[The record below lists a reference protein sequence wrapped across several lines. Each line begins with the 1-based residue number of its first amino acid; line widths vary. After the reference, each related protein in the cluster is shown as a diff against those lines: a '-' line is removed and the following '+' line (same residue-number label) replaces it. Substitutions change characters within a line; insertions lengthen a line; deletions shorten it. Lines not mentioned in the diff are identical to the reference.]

1 MNRRTA
7 LLTALGAAAVGAAG
21 TAQDAQAAAAEG
33 RRTITNRT
41 NVIRT
46 RDGLEIPFAT
56 WGKGP
61 PILLVHAWS
70 LSSAMWCQQVLGL
83 TRAGY
88 SVVTFDRRGHGRAP
102 DSGAGYD
109 FDTLA
114 DDLAAVIDQLALN
127 DVTLV
132 AHSMGSGEAVRY
144 LSRHGDRKLRRLV
157 LLAPITPF
165 LRRTDDNPTGLP
177 VSVQEKILG
186 DIAADFPKWIAD
198 GTRPFFRPETS
209 PETMA
214 WMAGMMLATPTP
226 VAHACAQAFM
236 GEDFR
241 PDLKLI
247 RLPTLVIHGDR
258 DASAPL
264 APTGKRTAEMI
275 VGARLEVIGGAP
287 HGLFITDAERVNRL
301 ITEFA
306 RT

>member
-7 LLTALGAAAVGAAG
+7 LLTALGTMAAG
-21 TAQDAQAAAAEG
+21 TTLAAPSDAREAVASRPSA
-33 RRTITNRT
+33 
-41 NVIRT
+41 IRT
-46 RDGLEIPFAT
+46 RDGLELPFAI

-70 LSSAMWCQQVLGL
+70 LSSAMWAQQVFGL
-83 TRAGY
+83 TQAGY

-102 DSGAGYD
+102 NNGAGYD

-114 DDLAAVIDQLALN
+114 DDLAAVIDQLGLT

-144 LSRHGDRKLRRLV
+144 LARHGDRKVRRLV

-165 LRRTDDNPTGLP
+165 LRKTADNPAGLP
-177 VSVQEKILG
+177 VAIQQKLLS
-186 DIAADFPKWIAD
+186 DIATDFPKWVAG
-198 GTRPFFRPETS
+198 GTRPFFRAETS
-209 PETMA
+209 PETRA
-214 WMAGMMLATPTP
+214 WMANMMLGTPIA

-241 PDLKLI
+241 PDLKAL
-247 RLPTLVIHGDR
+247 RLPTLVVHGDR

-264 APTGKRTAEMI
+264 ALTGKRSAEMI
-275 VGARLEVIGGAP
+275 AGARLEVIPGAP
-287 HGLFITDAERVNRL
+287 HGLFITDAERVNHL
-301 ITEFA
+301 ISEFA
-306 RT
+306 RA